1 MIGIETTII
10 VGVLFF
16 SRTEIQG
23 GPGGPWPPQ
32 IFSIVAAV
40 SLYSFIRISDY
51 QIGTPFSN
59 VYLVQFLP
67 FISPGSP
74 LAVCTSHQTCPTPV
88 PCVHPKIDLPV
99 ISICIEEQKLALFK
113 SNLRILVSIFPG
125 EYPQTSLKVLAH
137 FSRRPVFPWPPQV
150 KNCISVLGFF
160 PVKFYQTWMLDPSPL
175 LLSKKVYELCEH
187 SQPRCREKAKKN
199 SNRSSLKLV

>member
-1 MIGIETTII
+1 MGA
-10 VGVLFF
+10 
-16 SRTEIQG
+16 RTEIQG

-40 SLYSFIRISDY
+40 SLYSFISISDY
-51 QIGTPFSN
+51 QIGTPFSY

-113 SNLRILVSIFPG
+113 TNLRSLVSN
-125 EYPQTSLKVLAH
+125 
-137 FSRRPVFPWPPQV
+137 FSRGVPPD
-150 KNCISVLGFF
+150 LARGF
-160 PVKFYQTWMLDPSPL
+160 SS
-175 LLSKKVYELCEH
+175 LLSSSGIPMAPSSKKLYLG
-187 SQPRCREKAKKN
+187 PWMGEKTFVQTTLIIFVGTQWC
-199 SNRSSLKLV
+199 S